1 MRGGGEG
8 GSACERGEAWGEE
21 ATGPRV
27 YLPQNNIVHTI
38 NGYAPFA
45 LKVLPPAPLH
55 NSHLAPPGVFC
66 AQSKEEEPVLDGLV
80 NPALPSAA
88 EEEDVGRGGA

>member
-1 MRGGGEG
+1 MRVKEARRGG
-8 GSACERGEAWGEE
+8 RRPQ
-21 ATGPRV
+21 GPG
-27 YLPQNNIVHTI
+27 YNLPQNNIVHTI
-38 NGYAPFA
+38 NGYAPCA

-55 NSHLAPPGVFC
+55 NRHLAPPGVFC

-88 EEEDVGRGGA
+88 EKEDVGRGGA

>member
-1 MRGGGEG
+1 MRVKEARQGG
-8 GSACERGEAWGEE
+8 RRPQ
-21 ATGPRV
+21 GPGRN
-27 YLPQNNIVHTI
+27 LPQNNIVHTI

-55 NSHLAPPGVFC
+55 NSHLASPSVFS

-88 EEEDVGRGGA
+88 EEEEVGRGGA